1 MSDAF
6 MCAKL
11 LTESVT
17 DMEQRHLRVDLTD
30 EDIERATEYAE
41 EHGLRM
47 PRAYG
52 DLIREGLG

>member
-1 MSDAF
+1 

-11 LTESVT
+11 LTESAT

-52 DLIREGLG
+52 DLIREGLD

>member
-1 MSDAF
+1 

-11 LTESVT
+11 LTEFVT

-52 DLIREGLG
+52 DLIREGLD